1 MFMKKNLFILCLI
14 LANSSNSLTAL
25 AQPENSR
32 REMDALL
39 AKPAVVRICN
49 GFSGVIEF
57 DNKKEEISKISCGAG
72 FFINPNGFIATNAHV
87 TEFANR
93 QQGATENEVRE
104 KFLETIIK
112 KFAEKNNSNPD
123 IIAQNLELS
132 SFKYIHHVLLP
143 SCGEPIS
150 FVVKNFGKP
159 NGEGED
165 VAIIKVETNNA
176 PSIRIATDSRQVRL
190 QDEVTVVGYP
200 GAADQDTTCKSFHQ
214 TSFSR
219 GIVSAKKSD
228 ENGNPV
234 LQLDAN
240 ASWGNS
246 GGPVLNNQ
254 GEVIGL
260 ATAIGLAK
268 EQLPVGITFVVPAT
282 KLQEFIRDAGATNT
296 EGSTNRLFQEGLQLY
311 EDKCYNSAI
320 RKFEDTKQL
329 FPQHSEVDKL
339 IRDSRE
345 AISSNQGRWEIFCS
359 NNSKVFNLPG
369 WLWVVSGGSISVIV
383 ILLIVRSRAVN
394 SI

>member
-1 MFMKKNLFILCLI
+1 MKKNLFILGLI

-32 REMDALL
+32 REMEALL

-57 DNKKEEISKISCGAG
+57 DNKKEPISQISCGSG

-87 TEFANR
+87 TKFANE

-104 KFLETIIK
+104 KFLEIAK
-112 KFAEKNNSNPD
+112 KKNSNSSTSD
-123 IIAQNLELS
+123 QNVQLS
-132 SFKYIHHVLLP
+132 NFKYIHHVFLP
-143 SCGEPIS
+143 SCGEPIP
-150 FVVKNFGKP
+150 FVVKKFGKP
-159 NGEGED
+159 NGKGED
-165 VAIIKVETNNA
+165 AAIIKVETNNA
-176 PSIRIATDSRQVRL
+176 PSIRIATDSSQVRL

-214 TSFSR
+214 ASFSR

-268 EQLPVGITFVVPAT
+268 DQLPVGITFVVPAT
-282 KLQEFIRDAGATNT
+282 KLQEFVRDAGATNT

-311 EDKCYNSAI
+311 ENKCYNSAI

-329 FPQHSEVDKL
+329 FPQHSEANQL

-345 AISSNQGRWEIFCS
+345 ALSSNQGKWEIFCS
-359 NNSKVFNLPG
+359 NNSQVFNLPG

-383 ILLIVRSRAVN
+383 ILLIIRSRAVN
-394 SI
+394 YL

>member
-1 MFMKKNLFILCLI
+1 MNNKYLFMLGLI
-14 LANSSNSLTAL
+14 SVSLSNSLMAV
-25 AQPENSR
+25 AQPQNSG
-32 REMDALL
+32 RETEALL

-57 DNKKEEISKISCGAG
+57 DNKKEEISKISCGSG
-72 FFINPNGFIATNAHV
+72 FFINPDGFIATNAHV
-87 TEFANR
+87 IEFTNQ
-93 QQGATENEVRE
+93 QQGATEGEVRE
-104 KFLETIIK
+104 KVV
-112 KFAEKNNSNPD
+112 AEIVQKIATESGRD
-123 IIAQNLELS
+123 SSTIAQNIQLS
-132 SFKYIHHVLLP
+132 NFNYIHHVLLP
-143 SCGEPIS
+143 TCGEPMP
-150 FVVKNFGKP
+150 FLVKKFGKP

-165 VAIIKVETNNA
+165 AAIIKVETNNA
-176 PSIRIATDSRQVRL
+176 PSIRIATGSSQVRL

-200 GAADQDTTCKSFHQ
+200 GAADKDNSCKSFHQ
-214 TSFSR
+214 ASFSR
-219 GIVSAKKSD
+219 GIISAKKSD

-246 GGPVLNNQ
+246 GGPVLNDQ

-268 EQLPVGITFVVPAT
+268 DQLPVGITFVVPAT
-282 KLQEFIRDAGATNT
+282 KLQEFVRDAGATNT
-296 EGSTNRLFQEGLQLY
+296 EGATNRLFQEGLQLY
-311 EDKCYNSAI
+311 DNKCYNSAI

-329 FPQHSEVDKL
+329 FPQHSEVDQL

-345 AISSNQGRWEIFCS
+345 AIASNQGKWEVFCS
-359 NNSKVFNLPG
+359 NNSKGLNLPG

-383 ILLIVRSRAVN
+383 ILLIIRSRAVN